1 MSEIGLSRKGCAFW
15 VRTGLVGK
23 PVLHT
28 ACATFHSLTLY
39 QSFSAKFSESIVDF
53 KSLWDRPAFS
63 DTPRWLA
70 QPGHIR
76 LVEHRCDAC

>member
-39 QSFSAKFSESIVDF
+39 QSFSAKFSESIVDL
-53 KSLWDRPAFS
+53 SHCGI
-63 DTPRWLA
+63 A
-70 QPGHIR
+70 QPFQTLPDGWHSR
-76 LVEHRCDAC
+76 GTLDW